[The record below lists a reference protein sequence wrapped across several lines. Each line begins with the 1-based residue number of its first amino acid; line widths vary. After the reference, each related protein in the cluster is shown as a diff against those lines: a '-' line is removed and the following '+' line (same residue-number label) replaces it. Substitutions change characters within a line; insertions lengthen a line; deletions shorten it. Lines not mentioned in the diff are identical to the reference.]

1 MKKYDEEL
9 GWSLSYY
16 LYQVLLNPS
25 SSMSKRKQD
34 TDLDDSSTVTDS
46 EDSSDHKKR
55 KVHSHDLTTTFPQI
69 Y

>member
-1 MKKYDEEL
+1 
-9 GWSLSYY
+9 
-16 LYQVLLNPS
+16 
-25 SSMSKRKQD
+25 MSKRKQD

-55 KVHSHDLTTTFPQI
+55 KVHSHDLTTTFPQS